1 MTARPLINRRWLL
14 TIIRWRTEKR
24 WVFLLFSLSLVS
36 LILFLTVISGYGASA
51 TFNIYKV
58 VAGRP
63 AADARATGVLKGP
76 GLPPVFAY
84 WISGSRGDRNKVLRL
99 LKAVYHPRNRYLL
112 HLDSAAP
119 NSERQELAVAVRAF
133 RVFRAF
139 GNVDVVGKADASN
152 YMGSSTLAA
161 ILHGAAVLLRI
172 DGGWDWFITLSASD
186 YPLVTQDDLL
196 HAFSSIRRDLNFID
210 HTGDLGWKEYQ
221 RANPIVVDPGLYLM
235 RKPPI
240 FYASQ
245 KRPKPNA
252 FKFFTGSPW
261 IVLSRSFLEFCV
273 LGWDNLPR
281 ILLLYFTNVV
291 ISQEGYF
298 HSVICNSPEF
308 QNTTVNND
316 LRYLVWD
323 TPPKPEP
330 RALNVTDYEGM
341 VESGAAFG
349 RRFLEDDFV
358 LKLVDDRIL
367 KRRPHGVVP
376 GGWCLGKPDGWLDPC
391 SKWGN
396 INILN
401 PGPQAKRLGNL
412 ISKLTTSGDWQLS
425 QCK

>member
-1 MTARPLINRRWLL
+1 MLCR
-14 TIIRWRTEKR
+14 
-24 WVFLLFSLSLVS
+24 
-36 LILFLTVISGYGASA
+36 
-51 TFNIYKV
+51 
-58 VAGRP
+58 
-63 AADARATGVLKGP
+63 
-76 GLPPVFAY
+76 
-84 WISGSRGDRNKVLRL
+84 
-99 LKAVYHPRNRYLL
+99 
-112 HLDSAAP
+112 
-119 NSERQELAVAVRAF
+119 
-133 RVFRAF
+133 
-139 GNVDVVGKADASN
+139 
-152 YMGSSTLAA
+152 
-161 ILHGAAVLLRI
+161 
-172 DGGWDWFITLSASD
+172 
-186 YPLVTQDDLL
+186 
-196 HAFSSIRRDLNFID
+196 
-210 HTGDLGWKEYQ
+210 YQ

-252 FKFFTGSPW
+252 FKFFTGENLVIIPVFLSLLCWRYAQLFVLSFSYFSGSPW